1 MQMTPKLKKTFIFRV
16 VFFFG
21 VVYFLGVVFIFGV
34 VKVWKKN
41 FPPYG
46 SFGIGC
52 TKTGIR

>member
-1 MQMTPKLKKTFIFRV
+1 MTPKLKKTFILWV

-34 VKVWKKN
+34 VKVWKKH